1 MTVVRRRIDE
11 MVNTVTSVKSR
22 INIPN
27 KTLLLT
33 KVSMDH
39 SMAEWASTQENLSGI
54 SDKVRLNPA

>member
-1 MTVVRRRIDE
+1 MTIVRRRIDE

-39 SMAEWASTQENLSGI
+39 SMAKWASTQENLSGI